1 MRTIVSVTS
10 YSRRLNTLLPEAVKS
25 VLNQTTKPDLVMVYV
40 SERDYGNIAI
50 DKFKSHIV
58 KFKTV
63 PDYMSY
69 KKYVALTDR
78 EFDNDVVW
86 IIDDDLHY
94 GSDNLALFNQ
104 TYNDGSLIYAFGVQ
118 HLVRSPFFNNPFER
132 NGGIVERDFLAYS
145 GCGVFFPP
153 QVMRFDRNLL
163 ETGFRVSPTND
174 DAFISAY
181 AVSRNIS
188 IKNIKTSRRNFSQ
201 IPELFTGK
209 TLIDT
214 NIFSFDTQVKKCY
227 DFFGVRLKSESP
239 DI

>member
-25 VLNQTTKPDLVMVYV
+25 VLSQTTKPDLVMVYV

-86 IIDDDLHY
+86 IIDDDLCY
-94 GSDNLALFNQ
+94 SSDNLDLFNQ
-104 TYNDGSLIYAFGVQ
+104 TYNDGSSIYAFGVQ
-118 HLVRSPFFNNPFER
+118 HLVKPPFFNNPFER
-132 NGGIVERDFLAYS
+132 NGGIVERDFLVYS

-153 QVMRFDRNLL
+153 QVMRFEPNLL
-163 ETGFRVSPTND
+163 ETAFRVSPTND

-181 AVSRNIS
+181 AASRNIS
-188 IKNIKTSRRNFSQ
+188 IKNIRTRKRNFSP
-201 IPELFTGK
+201 IPKPFMEK

-214 NIFSFDTQVKKCY
+214 NIFRFDKQVKKCY
-227 DFFGVRLKSESP
+227 DHFGVPLKSESP